1 MLSRRIARY
10 AARKGISLPA
20 ETGSIRLG
28 LVGTLRVLEEIPI
41 QLTHKAR
48 ARLGELGLTEEA
60 LTGEGDTWGI
70 VSMKEPGLLAQLR
83 GPGPLPKDCS
93 LLISRPQLNARLVPE
108 SDCLVVV
115 DVTPR
120 RPIVG
125 QVLLLARLVISR
137 KPGYD
142 AAPLVRIMEGQRQ
155 VAQDL
160 PSLEKQEVRDRRF
173 ILPYQRY
180 LETVR
185 EHVREHRP
193 TLRYRVVGRRP
204 LRIAAPD
211 RWPRHFAVPRAQ
223 VELPLEELPARE
235 RPFSSS
241 SAQVRTRFFTVQSV
255 NEEEDVL
262 EFNQD
267 DPEGSIASEGMAVL
281 VPDLRPFERR
291 LDALAAIAGGSQD
304 AHLRLLEVLRNP
316 AALRP
321 FEPTE
326 ISTHL
331 LGEENEENARQ
342 REAVAMALACPD
354 VCVIQGPPGT
364 GKTTVISELVVQLI
378 ARKQRVLL
386 VAPTNVALDNVL
398 ERVGQAPGVV
408 ALRLGWSDKTDP
420 TVQRFLVENCAQNLA
435 QMLVTNLDRALVGV
449 PDEDPVGRVQRQWRE
464 ALGRQG
470 ESVGRLLFLNANL
483 VCATP
488 IGLAMQPEFR
498 DTELVFDVMII
509 DEASKATVTDFLVPA
524 TRARRWVIVG
534 DQLQLPPY
542 SEIEELEAVVSM
554 RSSRGLDKP
563 LEPKQVREVT
573 QWLRNHFEQRMHPD
587 VQRRDWA
594 WEVMLEELLSEDPEL
609 QPLFTARPDT
619 KSWREFAWQLGSGRM
634 EEGDDG
640 LEEEQELGPIVAVKT
655 QEGAER
661 AAAIAAL
668 TPEKRRRASGLAR
681 LVAELLS
688 LQGVAM
694 PSVLEFLLEHRLPA
708 GRKVRLNYQH
718 RMAPEL
724 AAFSRECVYDGD
736 YLSAQHT
743 TDLRME
749 IPTLVGPSIWIDTAQ
764 AEPSRRYEQ
773 PRKGDWNSG
782 QYWNPL
788 EIEVVLEVLKR
799 CIDWAST
806 SWRGEKDAP
815 DRPLK
820 IGIIGFYLAHA
831 KRLQDRVF
839 KEFAEEGDESWRRPA
854 RVRAANGAR
863 IDLHV
868 SVADRFQGQDKDV
881 VLLSFARSNPRGRR
895 GYVNN
900 LNRLNVAV
908 TRARYKRI
916 IIGDSSTLVQNG
928 DEPRHPKDLLV
939 RLHAGCEVKSRW
951 GSVMGRKK
959 Q

>member
-10 AARKGISLPA
+10 AARKGILLPA

-28 LVGTLRVLEEIPI
+28 LVGTLRVLDEIPI

-48 ARLGELGLTEEA
+48 TRIEELGLSEEA
-60 LTGEGDTWGI
+60 LTSEGDTWGI
-70 VSMKEPGLLAQLR
+70 VSLKDPGLLAHLR

-108 SDCLVVV
+108 SDCLLVV

-120 RPIVG
+120 KILAG
-125 QVLLLARLVISR
+125 QVLLLARFVISK

-142 AAPLVRIMEGQRQ
+142 AASLVRILDGQRQ
-155 VAQDL
+155 VSHDL
-160 PSLEKQEVRDRRF
+160 PSLEGQEVRNRRF
-173 ILPYQRY
+173 ILYYQRY

-193 TLRYRVVGRRP
+193 TQRYRVVGRMP
-204 LRIAAPD
+204 LRIEAPD

-223 VELPLEELPARE
+223 VELPIEQLPARE
-235 RPFSSS
+235 WSLPPS
-241 SAQVRTRFFTVQSV
+241 SAQVRTRLFTVQSV

-262 EFNQD
+262 EFSQSAPD
-267 DPEGSIASEGMAVL
+267 DFVASTGMAVL

-316 AALRP
+316 ASLRP

-326 ISTHL
+326 ISTYL
-331 LGEENEENARQ
+331 LGEKNEENARQ

-435 QMLVTNLDRALVGV
+435 QTLVSNIDRALVGV

-464 ALGRQG
+464 ALGQQG

-542 SEIEELEAVVSM
+542 SELEELEAVVSM
-554 RSSRGLDKP
+554 RSSRCLDKP
-563 LEPKQVREVT
+563 LAQEQVRKVT

-587 VQRRDWA
+587 IQSRDWA
-594 WEVMLEELLSEDPEL
+594 WKVMLEKLLSEEPGLE
-609 QPLFTARPDT
+609 PLFTAGPNARA
-619 KSWREFAWQLGSGRM
+619 WREFARELDMRRV

-640 LEEEQELGPIVAVKT
+640 LEEELGPVMAVRP

-668 TPEKRRRASGLAR
+668 TPVKRRKACGLAR

-688 LQGVAM
+688 LQKVAM
-694 PSVLEFLLEHRLPA
+694 PSVLEFLLEHGLPE

-718 RMAPEL
+718 RMTPEL
-724 AAFSRECVYDGD
+724 AAFSRECVYNGD

-743 TDLRME
+743 AALRME
-749 IPTLVGPSIWIDTAQ
+749 IPTLEAPSIWIDTAQ
-764 AEPSRRYEQ
+764 VEPMRRHEQ

-782 QYWNPL
+782 EYWNSL
-788 EIEVVLEVLKR
+788 EIDVVLEVLER

-815 DRPLK
+815 ERPLK

-839 KEFAEEGDESWRRPA
+839 KTFAEEGTESWRRPA
-854 RVRAANGAR
+854 RVRAANGAP

-881 VLLSFARSNPRGRR
+881 VLLSFARSNPKGAR

-900 LNRLNVAV
+900 INRLNVAV

-916 IIGDSSTLVQNG
+916 IIGDSSTLVQNVNR
-928 DEPRHPKDLLV
+928 PRHPTDLLV
-939 RLHAGCEVKSRW
+939 RLHAGCEVKPMW
-951 GSVMGRKK
+951 GSVMGRKRR
-959 Q
+959 

>member
-20 ETGSIRLG
+20 ETGSVRLG

-41 QLTHKAR
+41 QLTNKAR
-48 ARLGELGLTEEA
+48 ARLGELGLTEET
-60 LTGEGDTWGI
+60 LTGEGDTWGV
-70 VSMKEPGLLAQLR
+70 VSLKEPGLQAHLR

-108 SDCLVVV
+108 SDCLLVV

-125 QVLLLARLVISR
+125 QVLLLARFVISR

-142 AAPLVRIMEGQRQ
+142 AASLVRIMEGQRQ
-155 VAQDL
+155 VARDL
-160 PSLEKQEVRDRRF
+160 PSLERQEVRDRRF

-193 TLRYRVVGRRP
+193 TQRYRVVGRSP
-204 LRIAAPD
+204 LRLEASD

-223 VELPLEELPARE
+223 VELPLEELPGRG
-235 RPFSSS
+235 RP
-241 SAQVRTRFFTVQSV
+241 SASASTQVRTRFFTVQSV
-255 NEEEDVL
+255 NEEGDVL
-262 EFNQD
+262 EFSQD
-267 DPEGSIASEGMAVL
+267 DPDATIASEGVATL
-281 VPDLRPFERR
+281 VPDLRPFDRR

-331 LGEENEENARQ
+331 LGEKNEENERQ

-378 ARKQRVLL
+378 LRKQRVLL

-398 ERVGQAPGVV
+398 ERVGQALGVV

-420 TVQRFLVENCAQNLA
+420 TVQRFLIENCAQGLA
-435 QMLVTNLDRALVGV
+435 QTLVTNLDRALVGV
-449 PDEDPVGRVQRQWRE
+449 PEEDPVGRVQRQWLE
-464 ALGRQG
+464 ALGRHG

-542 SEIEELEAVVSM
+542 SELEELEAVVSM
-554 RSSRGLDKP
+554 RSSRCLGKP
-563 LEPKQVREVT
+563 LASAQVREVT

-587 VQRRDWA
+587 TQRRDWA
-594 WEVMLEELLSEDPEL
+594 WKVMLEKLLLEDPDL
-609 QPLFTARPDT
+609 MPLFTVGPDAGA
-619 KSWREFAWQLGSGRM
+619 WRELARQLGSGRM
-634 EEGDDG
+634 EEEDDG
-640 LEEEQELGPIVAVKT
+640 LEQEQELGPAVAVKP

-661 AAAIAAL
+661 AAVIAAL
-668 TPEKRRRASGLAR
+668 TPERHRRASGLAR

-694 PSVLEFLLEHRLPA
+694 PSVLEFLLEHGLPE

-718 RMAPEL
+718 RMAPKL
-724 AAFSRECVYDGD
+724 AAFSRECVYEGD
-736 YLSAQHT
+736 YLSAKHT
-743 TDLRME
+743 ADLRME
-749 IPTLVGPSIWIDTAQ
+749 IPTLADPSIWIDTAQ
-764 AEPSRRYEQ
+764 VEPMRRYEQ
-773 PRKGDWNSG
+773 PRTEDWSSG
-782 QYWNPL
+782 EYWNPL

-799 CIDWAST
+799 CLDWAST

-815 DRPLK
+815 NRPLK

-831 KRLQDRVF
+831 KRLQERAF
-839 KEFAEEGDESWRRPA
+839 KAFAEEGDESWRRPA
-854 RVRAANGAR
+854 RVRAANGAL

-868 SVADRFQGQDKDV
+868 SVADRFQGQDKDL
-881 VLLSFARSNPRGRR
+881 VLLSFARSNPDGVRGH
-895 GYVNN
+895 VNN

-916 IIGDSSTLVQNG
+916 IIGDSSTLIQKAG
-928 DEPRHPKDLLV
+928 KPRHPKDLLV
-939 RLHAGCEVKSRW
+939 QLHAGCEVKSMW

-959 Q
+959 R